1 MLGNGTTRFV
11 DNREEGGG
19 RYLARWWRSIGTDRV
34 QTVKYLA
41 ILLQLG
47 ILAAVVN
54 LYSLVNPAFCT
65 KIIPITLVG
74 FVLQFFIPFSLH
86 LPFFLLLSLVG
97 IVNVFGITSG
107 AWLIGL
113 GLLLIG
119 TCRLPIG
126 FWVRVSLVIAIG
138 LFLALC
144 RAGFV
149 PVPWSYSIWP
159 ILASMFMFRLIIY
172 LYDLKHLKRKENM
185 WKTLSY
191 FFLLPNVVFPFF
203 PVIDYSTFSRTYY
216 DEDRY
221 RIYQRGIDWMLRG
234 ITQLILYRFV
244 NYYLTISP
252 DQITD
257 LGELLRFLATNFL
270 LYLRISGMF
279 HLIVGLL
286 HLFGFHLPETNHLY
300 YLASSFSDVW
310 RRINIYWKDFMQKIF
325 FYPAYFKLKK
335 LGNETGLVL
344 STFLVFFA
352 TWFLHSY
359 QWFWLRGTFLFALQD
374 GLFWAVLSVLV
385 VANLLYES
393 RYGRKRALGKQ
404 GLIWGDIPSRI
415 LRIAGTFA
423 VMCVLWSFWTSGS
436 LGEWLSIWV
445 LTDVTASDT
454 LKVAPFLLALAI
466 VAGGASSD
474 RERLRGKLGNQRK
487 PPSFYRSA
495 VKTGFFL
502 LLIALVGS
510 PTISRHFG
518 QRVRKVLWNLR
529 VEKLST
535 QEETLL
541 VRGYYEELTNVDR
554 FNTQLWEVY
563 SRAPAK
569 RQTLWD
575 AGALRR
581 TDDFLGIEP
590 IPLKKIV
597 HHNKPFTLNSSGLRD
612 QEYENEKPAN
622 TYRIV
627 LLGKSSS
634 MGWGVADGESYE
646 SVMEERMNREGC
658 NRHPFRYEILNFSV
672 GGYNQLRQVYL
683 LRKKAMNFHPDAVFL
698 VGDDQDTELATY
710 FLSICVKNRI
720 EIPYDYL
727 REVVDRAGVHEG
739 MSQEMIKKRLNPFSE
754 ELISWAYREIANE
767 CRSRG
772 ILPVFIFLPPVRAN
786 FDPDRSDPHCRLAE
800 GSGFNVIDLTGV
812 YDQHDIS
819 SLWLMESDQHPNAIA
834 HRLIA
839 DRLYERFCEVEKGV
853 GKGVRP

>member
-1 MLGNGTTRFV
+1 MLGNGTERV
-11 DNREEGGG
+11 IGNQDEGGG
-19 RYLARWWRSIGTDRV
+19 GFLSRWWRSIDTDRAR
-34 QTVKYLA
+34 TVKHLA
-41 ILLQLG
+41 ILVQLG
-47 ILAAVVN
+47 ILVAVVK
-54 LYSLVNPAFCT
+54 LYSLVNPAFYT
-65 KIIPITLVG
+65 KIIHITLIG
-74 FVLQFFIPFSLH
+74 FVVQFFLPLPLH

-97 IVNVFGITSG
+97 IVSVFGFTSG

-119 TCRLPIG
+119 TCRLPLR
-126 FWVRVSLVIAIG
+126 FWIRVCLVVAIG

-149 PVPWSYSIWP
+149 TVPWSYSIWP
-159 ILASMFMFRLIIY
+159 ILASMFMFRMIIY
-172 LYDLKHLKRKENM
+172 LYDSKHRKGEENL
-185 WKTLSY
+185 WSTLSY

-203 PVIDYSTFSRTYY
+203 PVIDYNTFSRTHY
-216 DEDRY
+216 DDDRY
-221 RIYQRGIDWMLRG
+221 RIYQRGIEWMLRG

-244 NYYLTISP
+244 YYYLTISP

-257 LGELLRFLATNFL
+257 LGELLRFLITNFL

-374 GLFWAVLSVLV
+374 GLFWAILSILV
-385 VANLLYES
+385 VGNLLYES

-404 GLIWGDIPSRI
+404 RFRWREIPSKIFRI
-415 LRIAGTFA
+415 GATFA
-423 VMCVLWSFWTSGS
+423 TMCVLWSFWTSGS
-436 LGEWLSIWV
+436 LGEWLSIWEF
-445 LTDVTASDT
+445 TDVTASDT
-454 LKVAPFLLALAI
+454 LKIAPFLLAVAI
-466 VAGGASSD
+466 VAGGGPSRKNAGTGG
-474 RERLRGKLGNQRK
+474 RLGIQRT

-495 VKTGFFL
+495 AKTGFYL
-502 LLIALVGS
+502 LLIALVGT
-510 PTISRHFG
+510 PTVSRHFG
-518 QRVRKVLWNLR
+518 QRIRKVVWNLR

-535 QEETLL
+535 RDQTLM
-541 VRGYYEELTNVDR
+541 VRGYYEELTNVNR

-563 SRAPAK
+563 TKAPAK

-581 TDDFLGIEP
+581 TNDFLGIEP

-597 HHNKPFTLNSSGLRD
+597 HHKKPFSINSLGLRD
-612 QEYENEKPAN
+612 QEYDREKPVN

-634 MGWGVADGESYE
+634 MGWGVADGENYE
-646 SVMEERMNREGC
+646 SVMENRLNRERC
-658 NRHPFRYEILNFSV
+658 NRGPYRYEVINFSV
-672 GGYNQLRQVYL
+672 GGYNQLRQIYL
-683 LRKKAMNFHPDAVFL
+683 LEKKAMSFHPDAVFL
-698 VGDDQDTELATY
+698 VGDDQDSELATY
-710 FLSICVKNRI
+710 YLAMCVKKGI
-720 EIPYDYL
+720 EFPYDFL
-727 REVVDRAGVHEG
+727 QEIVDRAGVDEG
-739 MSQEMIKKRLNPFSE
+739 MSQEAIKKRLNPFSE
-754 ELISWAYREIANE
+754 ELISRAYREIAEE

-800 GSGFNVIDLTGV
+800 ENGFKVIDLTGI
-812 YDQHDIS
+812 YDAYDVS
-819 SLWLMESDQHPNAIA
+819 SLWVMESDQHPNAIA

-839 DRLYERFCEVEKGV
+839 DRIFEKFCEVK
-853 GKGVRP
+853 KGVRP